1 MDMYTGSTRC
11 CGTDGSEEEM
21 WNKDK
26 DREKEIWISLRDL
39 LDGLNRRT
47 VPSWVTSERLIIQS
61 DLMKIVR
68 DCRKME
74 A

>member
-1 MDMYTGSTRC
+1 
-11 CGTDGSEEEM
+11 M
-21 WNKDK
+21 WNTNK
-26 DREKEIWISLRDL
+26 DREKEIWINLQDL
-39 LDGLNRRT
+39 IDGLKQRS

-61 DLMKIVR
+61 DLMKIVK